1 MKIPDKILKKWE
13 VLRSPDD
20 SKKLAERLPGST
32 VETFQRAFREGKCP
46 DEVFKVMAPFYEEK
60 ATMIKEYL

>member
-20 SKKLAERLPGST
+20 SQKLAERLPGST
-32 VETFQRAFREGKCP
+32 VETFQRAFREKKCR
-46 DEVFKVMAPFYEEK
+46 DDVFKVMADLYEEK
-60 ATMIKEYL
+60 ANLIKEYL